1 VLESFRVCSCPIS
14 FVLTCTFVPQRLV
27 SELTPAQLEVA
38 ARTSYAYWL
47 STRGGNQIAS
57 GSDVQEE
64 SASCL
69 GVDDH
74 HHETNRM
81 KSAMR
86 EARRHYLG
94 EHRNY
99 EKALASLREAC
110 DFRIEWKLD
119 LLREIGQSSTFLN
132 ASNFNADDG
141 HDDCEIMQRYRG
153 YLEDELGKQPNIVGG
168 QDRYD
173 RAVIVRWGR
182 SNATLDYDGFLLT
195 QIYTAERAIAAT
207 EIQSMGKEEKI
218 ILLVDLSNYDRRH
231 VPPIAKVMEACTK
244 LQRLYPERILHSIL
258 LDPPLW
264 ARMLHATIK
273 PFLTK
278 RTRRRIIMISGQEE
292 KDTTLA
298 DMIDVANALPVF
310 TSDGKLQQFVD
321 IPRFLNGTVFHSPY
335 TFD

>member
-1 VLESFRVCSCPIS
+1 VI
-14 FVLTCTFVPQRLV
+14 
-27 SELTPAQLEVA
+27 ELTPAQIEAA

-47 STRGGNQIAS
+47 SSRVENQVGNSCGDGQ
-57 GSDVQEE
+57 VEE
-64 SASCL
+64 HTLTCL
-69 GVDDH
+69 DDDDADDIIEVVDH
-74 HHETNRM
+74 HDRNKNRM

-86 EARRHYLG
+86 EAWRHYLG
-94 EHRNY
+94 EHRNF
-99 EKALASLREAC
+99 EKALESLREAC

-119 LLREIGQSSTFLN
+119 LLREMGQLVSSSSFSET
-132 ASNFNADDG
+132 SNSTAHHHDENDAERDDWQ
-141 HDDCEIMQRYRG
+141 IMQMYRG
-153 YLEDELGKQPNIVGG
+153 YLEEELGKQPNVVGG
-168 QDRYD
+168 HDRND

-207 EIQSMGKEEKI
+207 EIRSWGKEEKI

-278 RTRRRIIMISGQEE
+278 RTRRRIVMISGQKE
-292 KDTTLA
+292 KGTTLSE
-298 DMIDVANALPVF
+298 MIDVANNALPVF
-310 TSDGKLQQFVD
+310 TNDGKLAADVD
-321 IPRFLNGTVFHSPY
+321 IQRFLTGIAFHSPY
-335 TFD
+335 TYD